1 MAHGYGLEVYVYYL
15 MLQQFMYLTKLISIA
30 FSPL

>member
-15 MLQQFMYLTKLISIA
+15 MLQQFMYLTKLIYNR
-30 FSPL
+30 F